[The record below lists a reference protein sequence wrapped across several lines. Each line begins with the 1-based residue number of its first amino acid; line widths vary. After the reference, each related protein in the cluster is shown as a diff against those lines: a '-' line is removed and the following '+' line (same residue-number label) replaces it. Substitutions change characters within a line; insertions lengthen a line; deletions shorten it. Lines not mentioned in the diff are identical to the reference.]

1 MQIALREIT
10 GEYAIAVPVLRVILM
25 ALLARQVR
33 IFFKQLI
40 YLPLKVIIVFMDT
53 SNFTHFYNQ
62 KF

>member
-1 MQIALREIT
+1 MQIALLEIT

-33 IFFKQLI
+33 IFFKKFLYI
-40 YLPLKVIIVFMDT
+40 PLKIITSFHRY
-53 SNFTHFYNQ
+53 SNFTQFYIQ

>member
-1 MQIALREIT
+1 MQIALQEIT

-33 IFFKQLI
+33 IFFKQFI
-40 YLPLKVIIVFMDT
+40 YLPLKVFMDT

>member
-40 YLPLKVIIVFMDT
+40 YLPLKVII
-53 SNFTHFYNQ
+53 FYGY
-62 KF
+62 

>member
-1 MQIALREIT
+1 MQIALLEIT

-40 YLPLKVIIVFMDT
+40 YLPLKVII
-53 SNFTHFYNQ
+53 SFYGY
-62 KF
+62 